1 MARIEAG
8 WDHTLDGSA
17 AIQVDEG
24 SGAVTVSITTGTYCH
39 TDISSADKI
48 PSGNY
53 TDFATALET
62 ALNNAGGLSFT
73 YTVTWDG
80 DAQEYTIG
88 VSSTGA
94 ALSFSSADAQV
105 FMRNILGF
113 SGNQSNATSHVSD
126 QTPWYVISTEMDVW
140 SDVTDDYEDRD
151 VAYEGV
157 TDSGDTYLVSRTESP
172 ILSDWTVRLEP
183 KDATYGRTAP
193 ADEPWT
199 WQDFFQHCRKG
210 RPFARIDSFDQ
221 SAHKLR
227 AEGAS
232 FRPRFVINDWDQV
245 RDVRILSYNLGY
257 LST

>member
-8 WDHTLDGSA
+8 WDHDLDGDA
-17 AIQVDEG
+17 AVQVDEG
-24 SGAVTVSITTGTYCH
+24 SGAVTVTISTGTYCH

-53 TDFATALET
+53 TDFASALET
-62 ALNNAGGLSFT
+62 ALNNAASLSLT

-80 DAQEYTIG
+80 DSEEYTIG

-94 ALSFSSADAQV
+94 SLSFSGAAQV
-105 FMRNILGF
+105 YMRNILGF
-113 SGNQSNATSHVSD
+113 SGNQSTATSHVSD
-126 QTPWYVISTEMDVW
+126 QVPWYVISAEMDAW
-140 SDVTDDYEDRD
+140 SSVTDDYEDREI
-151 VAYEGV
+151 AYEAV
-157 TDSGDTYLVSRTESP
+157 TDSGSTYLISRTESP
-172 ILSDWTVRLEP
+172 VLSDWTVRLEP
-183 KDATYGRTAP
+183 KEAVYGRAAP
-193 ADEPWT
+193 SDEQWT
-199 WQDFFQHCRKG
+199 WQDFFEHCRKG
-210 RPFARIDSFDQ
+210 RPFARIDSLDS

-232 FRPRFVINDWDQV
+232 FRPRFVAADWDQV